1 MPRKADDPSSPAGS
15 TNGLDPWAPGLHG
28 KFLISSG
35 GAFHH
40 WRTEADLA
48 PHHAVAA
55 ELLGVTAWIVD
66 GLIDPDGALEPTAMV
81 PGSDI
86 AAVLAGVAA
95 QYEPL
100 GIHRR
105 LT

>member
-1 MPRKADDPSSPAGS
+1 MSAGADR
-15 TNGLDPWAPGLHG
+15 LDPWAPGRHG
-28 KFLISSG
+28 KFLITAG

-40 WRTEADLA
+40 WPTEGDLA
-48 PHHAVAA
+48 PHHAVVA
-55 ELLGVTAWIVD
+55 ERLGVTSWIVG

-81 PGSDI
+81 PGTDL

-105 LT
+105 ST